1 MLINRRRLRVCY
13 TLVLLF
19 VCSLRVHAQTIEDGI
34 MMGKGELQVG
44 NLYSHD
50 SWDEYWEG
58 TLSRRNANIGS
69 ITTTTN
75 TWSANYGLTDTLNVI
90 GMVPYIWTRASQGV
104 LHGIDGFQD
113 LTLGVKWNAIERPV
127 ADGRLRAIAVVSPA
141 AVHRP
146 GQHARVVARHRE
158 FPVQPGLVSDRIDR
172 LHLAV
177 EGATRSP
184 LLLYR

>member
-90 GMVPYIWTRASQGV
+90 GMVPYIWTRASQG
-104 LHGIDGFQD
+104 
-113 LTLGVKWNAIERPV
+113 R
-127 ADGRLRAIAVVSPA
+127 
-141 AVHRP
+141 
-146 GQHARVVARHRE
+146 VARHRWLSGPHARCE
-158 FPVQPGLVSDRIDR
+158 VERDRAAGRGRAAARDRGGLSCRCPSAWAARACRGEAPRISSP
-172 LHLAV
+172 
-177 EGATRSP
+177 TRVGF
-184 LLLYR
+184 